1 MANLFALELAEIT
14 NHGTSLSMKKHSVLT
29 MGGGGKKTIFEMKL
43 WLGSLVKKI
52 DFSEKLISGLNFI
65 IMKH

>member
-1 MANLFALELAEIT
+1 
-14 NHGTSLSMKKHSVLT
+14 